1 MGRRAGVIAGRVAGA
16 LAALLS
22 AAAVASGPLDP
33 GRVAWSAVELHA
45 SKFLMSANAR
55 VSLEERPAEAVAAAL
70 RAPAQGRAVAPGPR
84 VVAMRYVAELTGQNT
99 DLELLLDAATGGA
112 VQMTLRDSGRRER
125 ERTWRFTDVGAQHWT
140 ARPAGDAEAK
150 LPPARWTDR
159 NEGWRPYPPEAHG
172 GVVTDAPGLVYA
184 LAAAPLAKAGDS
196 WDIMVFSRRRVHRV
210 TATVGAPMTVAVDY
224 AERREGRVATRKGR
238 LPALRVQLASAPVG
252 VQAEDDDQFALL
264 GMTGGIEMALDPAT
278 RVPLQLAGDAPY
290 VGKVT
295 FRLKAAALR

>member
-1 MGRRAGVIAGRVAGA
+1 MGRRAGVIAGRVAGT
-16 LAALLS
+16 LAALLAC
-22 AAAVASGPLDP
+22 AAAASEPLDP
-33 GRVAWSAVELHA
+33 ARVGWSAVELHA
-45 SKFLMSANAR
+45 SKFLMSAHAR
-55 VSLEERPAEAVAAAL
+55 IDLEERSAEAVAPVL
-70 RAPAQGRAVAPGPR
+70 RATPQGRPVVPGPR
-84 VVAMRYVAELTGQNT
+84 LVAMRYAAQLTGQDT

-125 ERTWRFTDVGAQHWT
+125 ERTWRFTDTGAQHWT
-140 ARPAGDAEAK
+140 ARPAGAAEAK

-184 LAAAPLAKAGDS
+184 LAAAPLAKPGDR
-196 WDIMVFSRRRVHRV
+196 WDVMVFSRRRVHRV
-210 TATVGAPMTVAVDY
+210 TATVGAPMTVAAEY
-224 AERREGRVATRKGR
+224 AERRDGRVTVRKGK

-252 VQAEDDDQFALL
+252 APAGDDDQFALL

-278 RVPLQLAGDAPY
+278 RVPLQLSGDAPY